1 MFFCLKTAFFKQK
14 YLQKKGFGIQNSGK
28 RIRLC
33 SNPKKIPTKLN
44 LGRVLKTFVDKWN
57 LNGYS

>member
-44 LGRVLKTFVDKWN
+44 LGRVLKTFVDK
-57 LNGYS
+57 